1 MYFLHGSREPLAD
14 DMSGYCVTISGL
26 LGGHSGADVD
36 KERGNANVLM
46 GRLLYSAMERFPG
59 LCLID
64 VQGGEFDNVI
74 RSNCAAAVAIP
85 VSCRKEFEVF
95 VSSFGATLQ
104 NEYADTDANVTV
116 SCEDTEAKAAIC
128 AEDTA
133 VLLRALMIL
142 PNGDEVMSASLPGLM
157 QTSLNLGILYMREDG
172 LHLTYLIRFSI
183 ASQMEM
189 LVQRLRAIVET
200 AHGEMAELSSY
211 PGCQYAR
218 NSSLRETA
226 LAAYRRASVTV
237 KERSAQ
243 PMAASNAA
251 WLQQRSPTLTLS
263 HSGRSCMM
271 CIRRTSD

>member
-1 MYFLHGSREPLAD
+1 M
-14 DMSGYCVTISGL
+14 
-26 LGGHSGADVD
+26 
-36 KERGNANVLM
+36 
-46 GRLLYSAMERFPG
+46 
-59 LCLID
+59 
-64 VQGGEFDNVI
+64 
-74 RSNCAAAVAIP
+74 
-85 VSCRKEFEVF
+85 
-95 VSSFGATLQ
+95 
-104 NEYADTDANVTV
+104 
-116 SCEDTEAKAAIC
+116 
-128 AEDTA
+128 
-133 VLLRALMIL
+133 LLRALMIL
-142 PNGDEVMSASLPGLM
+142 PNGVEVMSASLPGLM

-200 AHGEMAELSSY
+200 AHGEMAEISSY
-211 PGCQYAR
+211 PGWQYAR

-226 LAAYRRASVTV
+226 LAAYRRASVAV

>member
-1 MYFLHGSREPLAD
+1 MAWLYIQYQS
-14 DMSGYCVTISGL
+14 
-26 LGGHSGADVD
+26 
-36 KERGNANVLM
+36 
-46 GRLLYSAMERFPG
+46 LLYSEIIRIVQSSTDAEDV
-59 LCLID
+59 LHTVIEKLID
-64 VQGGEFDNVI
+64 KVGFL
-74 RSNCAAAVAIP
+74 
-85 VSCRKEFEVF
+85 RK
-95 VSSFGATLQ
+95 L
-104 NEYADTDANVTV
+104 D
-116 SCEDTEAKAAIC
+116 
-128 AEDTA
+128 
-133 VLLRALMIL
+133 RR
-142 PNGDEVMSASLPGLM
+142 GLV
-157 QTSLNLGILYMREDG
+157 NY
-172 LHLTYLIRFSI
+172 
-183 ASQMEM
+183 M

-211 PGCQYAR
+211 PGWQYAR

>member
-1 MYFLHGSREPLAD
+1 M
-14 DMSGYCVTISGL
+14 
-26 LGGHSGADVD
+26 
-36 KERGNANVLM
+36 
-46 GRLLYSAMERFPG
+46 
-59 LCLID
+59 
-64 VQGGEFDNVI
+64 
-74 RSNCAAAVAIP
+74 
-85 VSCRKEFEVF
+85 
-95 VSSFGATLQ
+95 
-104 NEYADTDANVTV
+104 
-116 SCEDTEAKAAIC
+116 
-128 AEDTA
+128 
-133 VLLRALMIL
+133 LLRALMIL
-142 PNGDEVMSASLPGLM
+142 PNGVEVMSASLPGLM

-189 LVQRLRAIVET
+189 LVQRLRA
-200 AHGEMAELSSY
+200 HGEMAELSSY
-211 PGCQYAR
+211 PGWQYAR

-226 LAAYRRASVTV
+226 LAAYRRASVAV